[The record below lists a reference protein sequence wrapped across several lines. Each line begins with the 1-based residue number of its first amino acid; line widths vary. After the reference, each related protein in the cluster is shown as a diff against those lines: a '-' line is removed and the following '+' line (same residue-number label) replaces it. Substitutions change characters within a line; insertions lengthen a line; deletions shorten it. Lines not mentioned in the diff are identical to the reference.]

1 MKWLMIICFTWKL
14 VLKTRL
20 MVVSFRGFLSLSL
33 CVSVCVY
40 QAIRTVLR
48 QDLFPQIKLWEFYQ
62 VKVENAVEQFRILL
76 QNGV

>member
-1 MKWLMIICFTWKL
+1 
-14 VLKTRL
+14 